1 MEDGTPLVSDAPSS
15 YEPPTVA
22 APMPPNIPQASQP
35 SYGAGPTQGGPGGS
49 PGWQAPPSPQAALP
63 ARQRNILLW
72 LLGGAA
78 LLVVGFIAVVVIIAL
93 VVSSRSFNQGPSIS
107 NLSPN
112 VNRNSNLNSNSK
124 SSSPERNSNSNTSV
138 SNVDNANGNS
148 YGGAGSNAGVAA
160 VAPGDPDVVMMQ
172 LTTLE
177 DVWSNANVKADKATL
192 DNILADE
199 YVGTAGDGTT
209 QNKAQYL
216 ATIKPETRIKSWS
229 FDGLKLSLNGN
240 RAELAGFTTVRGQ
253 GLNAR
258 YKFTDTFVWRQ
269 ARWQA
274 ISSQATR
281 VQ

>member
-1 MEDGTPLVSDAPSS
+1 M
-15 YEPPTVA
+15 
-22 APMPPNIPQASQP
+22 
-35 SYGAGPTQGGPGGS
+35 
-49 PGWQAPPSPQAALP
+49 
-63 ARQRNILLW
+63 
-72 LLGGAA
+72 
-78 LLVVGFIAVVVIIAL
+78 
-93 VVSSRSFNQGPSIS
+93 
-107 NLSPN
+107 
-112 VNRNSNLNSNSK
+112 NSN
-124 SSSPERNSNSNTSV
+124 
-138 SNVDNANGNS
+138 
-148 YGGAGSNAGVAA
+148 GAVAESNAGSGL
-160 VAPGDPDVVMMQ
+160 APSNPDVVMMQ

-229 FDGLKLSLNGN
+229 FDGLKLNLNGN
-240 RAELAGFTTVRGQ
+240 RAELAGFTTVKGQ

-258 YKFTDTFVWRQ
+258 YKFTDTFVWRE

-274 ISSQATR
+274 ISSEATR